1 MITVKIIVIKV
12 CKVYNKLK
20 YKLTRMEEIKMFKKK
35 AKVTPITIPVP
46 VNATL
51 LMAKASSMVDNALS
65 MFSKAVKDI
74 ESANQLL
81 EDSKKMS
88 EEEIAKLKV
97 NLEVKENDKIKAED
111 SIKAN
116 NALKEKLSQ
125 FVV

>member
-1 MITVKIIVIKV
+1 
-12 CKVYNKLK
+12 
-20 YKLTRMEEIKMFKKK
+20 MFKKK
-35 AKVTPITIPVP
+35 VKSPVTPMP
-46 VNATL
+46 VNSVL
-51 LMAKASSMVDNALS
+51 LMAKAGSIVDNALS

-74 ESANQLL
+74 DSANQLL

-88 EEEIAKLKV
+88 EEEIAKFRLM
-97 NLEVKENDKIKAED
+97 LEVRENDKAKAED